1 MKKYIYM
8 SLMMALLCVLSLSF
22 TACDDDDDDKL
33 PAPEITINEA
43 NIEDDVLC
51 VQADVVA
58 KGRTAS
64 ILLTITGQNGAVKA
78 TQAITDSKYIGVLNI
93 DGFHVHV
100 DIADKNVEEGDI
112 LEMSV
117 TDGHGLTTTSK
128 KSITEEEDDD
138 DE

>member
-22 TACDDDDDDKL
+22 TACDDDDDKL

-117 TDGHGLTTTSK
+117 IDGQGLTTTSK

>member
-22 TACDDDDDDKL
+22 TACDDDDDKL

-100 DIADKNVEEGDI
+100 DIADQNVEEGDI

-117 TDGHGLTTTSK
+117 TDGQGLTTTSK

>member
-51 VQADVVA
+51 VQADVIA
-58 KGRTAS
+58 KGRTPS
-64 ILLTITGQNGAVKA
+64 ILFTISRQNGAVKA
-78 TQAITDSKYIGVLNI
+78 TQDITDS
-93 DGFHVHV
+93 
-100 DIADKNVEEGDI
+100 
-112 LEMSV
+112 
-117 TDGHGLTTTSK
+117 
-128 KSITEEEDDD
+128 
-138 DE
+138 